1 MMKARL
7 TFLKLAV
14 AAAIVTCVSV
24 GSASAQSLKGT
35 FTLPYDVQ
43 WGKAVLPAG
52 PYTITFDSLQ
62 RPAIVRTSTG
72 SGRAIV
78 MARAVGKAMKDQPT
92 ALIVSKIENQHVVR
106 YLNLRDVDT
115 VLEYRPFTKSER
127 TLVGKIGEP
136 EALPIRMA
144 QK

>member
-1 MMKARL
+1 MMKTSL

-14 AAAIVTCVSV
+14 AAAIAICLSV
-24 GSASAQSLKGT
+24 NVASAQSLKGT

-52 PYTITFDSLQ
+52 PYTVTFDSLH

-72 SGRAIV
+72 AGRAIV
-78 MARAVGKAMKDQPT
+78 MALSVGKAMKDQPS
-92 ALIVSKIENQHVVR
+92 ALLVTKVENEHVVR
-106 YLNLRDVDT
+106 YLNIREADASFA
-115 VLEYRPFTKSER
+115 YRPFTNSER
-127 TLVGKIGEP
+127 KLAGKIDES
-136 EALPIRMA
+136 EAVAVLMA